1 MESEMKNLFVAA
13 MASSLVLAAS
23 SAWAVDITLNFTG
36 KVNPETCDIVQDD
49 TTSGSGSSMVKNV
62 PLKSV
67 STRALSQKDDV
78 AGKTLVLLKL
88 KDCSGSKV
96 TAKFNTGETV
106 DPQSGALINQTPSG
120 SNVQV
125 QLLDSKHQPLNL
137 NQGPLLD
144 TVSIVD
150 QSAVLEFYAQYFAS
164 TAGTTA
170 GDVSTSVSMDLIYE

>member
-1 MESEMKNLFVAA
+1 
-13 MASSLVLAAS
+13 
-23 SAWAVDITLNFTG
+23 
-36 KVNPETCDIVQDD
+36 
-49 TTSGSGSSMVKNV
+49 
-62 PLKSV
+62 
-67 STRALSQKDDV
+67 
-78 AGKTLVLLKL
+78 
-88 KDCSGSKV
+88 
-96 TAKFNTGETV
+96 
-106 DPQSGALINQTPSG
+106 LINQTPSG